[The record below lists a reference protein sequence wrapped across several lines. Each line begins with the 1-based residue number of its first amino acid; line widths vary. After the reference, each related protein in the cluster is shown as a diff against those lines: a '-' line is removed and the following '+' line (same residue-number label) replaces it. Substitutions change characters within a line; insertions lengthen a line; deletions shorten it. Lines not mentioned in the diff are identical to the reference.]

1 MIRYEHAAFKL
12 ECWWSIITQWMTV
25 FTPSFLQS
33 GIFNFVWQKQK
44 RNKCPHTHT
53 HSQQN
58 ANIFYICQCFVLTS
72 VSGQLQWSEHFMW
85 HIKESEEDDED
96 IGMAL
101 AGFIFLPWKISK
113 LKNKGLFF
121 GARPTLSK
129 RKMLTYTSLPYSGFD
144 LLNQCPLQTAQD
156 RQHCA
161 EKNLQ
166 VAKLAM
172 KQKTFDLYRL
182 VTGFARGAEN
192 SNNLQNCFMNVAELL
207 EMCRKIHRVS
217 VLCLFLEFSAVLT

>member
-1 MIRYEHAAFKL
+1 
-12 ECWWSIITQWMTV
+12 
-25 FTPSFLQS
+25 
-33 GIFNFVWQKQK
+33 
-44 RNKCPHTHT
+44 
-53 HSQQN
+53 
-58 ANIFYICQCFVLTS
+58 
-72 VSGQLQWSEHFMW
+72 
-85 HIKESEEDDED
+85 
-96 IGMAL
+96 
-101 AGFIFLPWKISK
+101 
-113 LKNKGLFF
+113 
-121 GARPTLSK
+121 
-129 RKMLTYTSLPYSGFD
+129 MLTYTSLPYSGFD